1 MRGHKEKPRNFA
13 NLDRARPAMLQY
25 PRTNEREAP
34 LMQAKAGREKRRE
47 LLRAVKFFLFS
58 VSAGAVEMGSFALL
72 SRLTPWPYW
81 PCYLLA
87 LLLSVI
93 WNFTFNRK
101 FTFQSAA
108 NVPVAMLKV
117 LAYYAVFTPLSTWL
131 GHWLSDTLGWN
142 EYLVTLLN
150 MLLNFATEY
159 PYQKFVVF
167 AGSIDSKK

>member
-1 MRGHKEKPRNFA
+1 MKEFVRV
-13 NLDRARPAMLQY
+13 L
-25 PRTNEREAP
+25 
-34 LMQAKAGREKRRE
+34 
-47 LLRAVKFFLFS
+47 KFTFFS
-58 VSAGAVEMGSFALL
+58 ISAGLIEMGSFALL
-72 SRLTPWPYW
+72 NEFTHLPYW
-81 PCYLLA
+81 PCYLIA
-87 LLLSVI
+87 LCLSVL
-93 WNFTFNRK
+93 WNFTLNRK

-131 GHWLSDTLGWN
+131 GHWLSDTLAWN

>member
-1 MRGHKEKPRNFA
+1 MILEVLMKEFVRV
-13 NLDRARPAMLQY
+13 L
-25 PRTNEREAP
+25 
-34 LMQAKAGREKRRE
+34 
-47 LLRAVKFFLFS
+47 KFTFFS
-58 VSAGAVEMGSFALL
+58 ISAGLIEMGSFALL
-72 SRLTPWPYW
+72 SEFTHFPYW
-81 PCYLLA
+81 PCYLIA
-87 LLLSVI
+87 LCLSVL
-93 WNFTFNRK
+93 WNFTLNRK

-131 GHWLSDTLGWN
+131 GHWLSDTLAWN

-150 MLLNFATEY
+150 MLPNFATEY